1 MAPSGSP
8 SQLSCRQARL
18 PTGSRWRGRGP
29 VTRGWTWEAAPL
41 LPPRSPS
48 GFSRG
53 WCGYLSMGEMSS
65 QPCPDKRAE
74 KLKSLGTAVLTA
86 PSLQG
91 TGRAAGDQ
99 GEKAGVEP
107 GLPVG
112 MPASVAGVRTLSC
125 LRAPAAGAAAQGTHL
140 WKNN

>member
-1 MAPSGSP
+1 MGH
-8 SQLSCRQARL
+8 
-18 PTGSRWRGRGP
+18 GP
-29 VTRGWTWEAAPL
+29 VTQGWTWEAAPL

-53 WCGYLSMGEMSS
+53 WRGYLSTSEISS

-74 KLKSLGTAVLTA
+74 KLQSLGRAVLTA

-91 TGRAAGDQ
+91 TGRAVGDQ

-112 MPASVAGVRTLSC
+112 MPASVAGVWTLSC
-125 LRAPAAGAAAQGTHL
+125 LRAPAAGAAAQGTHPR
-140 WKNN
+140 KNN